1 MTTER
6 GRILF
11 YGIGSS
17 YVYEM
22 FEVAL
27 RAKVTVVAFVENMDP
42 PGHFPGLHPLV
53 ESRKCG
59 DDIKRVP
66 AIIPLITPGYRKDVA
81 IEMGKL
87 GFSEA
92 GVLLDPT
99 AVIASTA
106 QFDDGFQ
113 VNAGVVIGA
122 RTKFGKQVLV
132 NRSASIG
139 HDVEAKD
146 FVSFGPG
153 CVICG
158 SCYVDTG
165 VFVGAGATIAPGVN
179 VGRNSVIGA
188 GAVVVK
194 NVPAN
199 TFVAGNPAN
208 VIREGVP
215 GYNNTGV

>member
-1 MTTER
+1 MTTDR
-6 GRILF
+6 SGILL

-22 FEVAL
+22 LEVAL
-27 RAKVTVVAFVENMDP
+27 RARVTVVAFIENMDP
-42 PGHFPGLHPLV
+42 PGHFPKLHPVV
-53 ESRKCG
+53 ESCQCG

-81 IEMGKL
+81 IEMDKL
-87 GFSEA
+87 GFSGT
-92 GVLLDPT
+92 GVLIDPT

-122 RTKFGKQVLV
+122 QAKFGKQVLV

-139 HDVEAKD
+139 HDVEAGD

-158 SCYVDTG
+158 SCYIDTG
-165 VFVGAGATIAPGVN
+165 VFVGAGATIAPGIN

-194 NVPAN
+194 NVPSN
-199 TFVAGNPAN
+199 TFVVGNPAK